1 MSEHPSS
8 VLRAMRPRHRLGA
21 LAAVLLTTVVSFA
34 PAGASTLSS
43 VLHTNGAAPVL
54 SVDAD
59 PASSAIEAPV
69 ARTEPESGPL
79 LTEEIWQQAKVQVVL
94 DAAASKLGSPYS
106 YSSAGPY
113 AFDCSGFVRWSFEA
127 LGVELPH
134 NSVAQWGVV
143 HPIAM
148 SDLRPGDLVFD
159 WAGGGGPDHVGI
171 YVGDGL
177 FIHAPNSGGYVRY
190 DRVGW
195 WTGARVTA
203 GRLDLP

>member
-1 MSEHPSS
+1 MSEHLPSL
-8 VLRAMRPRHRLGA
+8 LRAMRPRHRLGA
-21 LAAVLLTTVVSFA
+21 LAAVLLTTIVSFA

-43 VLHTNGAAPVL
+43 VLRPSGAATTPTADGGPTAMA
-54 SVDAD
+54 VD
-59 PASSAIEAPV
+59 APV

-127 LGVELPH
+127 LGLELPH

-148 SDLRPGDLVFD
+148 SDLRAGDLVFD
-159 WAGGGGPDHVGI
+159 WVGGGGPDHVGI

-177 FIHAPNSGGYVRY
+177 FIHSPNSGGYVRF